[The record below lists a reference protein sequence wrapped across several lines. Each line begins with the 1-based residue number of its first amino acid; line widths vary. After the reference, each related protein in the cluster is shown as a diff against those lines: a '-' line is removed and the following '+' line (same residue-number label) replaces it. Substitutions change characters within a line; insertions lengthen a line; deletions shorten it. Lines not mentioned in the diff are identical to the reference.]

1 MPIGIKI
8 IIPNQK
14 IISCQ
19 EYQGG
24 IVTSQSSD
32 KSSAKIHNTAT
43 TVTLIY
49 YGFADIILFI
59 FIMD

>member
-8 IIPNQK
+8 ISPNNK

-19 EYQGG
+19 DYQGG
-24 IVTSQSSD
+24 IVTSQRSA
-32 KSSAKIHNTAT
+32 KSSAKIHNTAA

-49 YGFADIILFI
+49 YGFADINLFI
-59 FIMD
+59 FIMG